1 MKSKYKQAPQRVIDD
16 LEKYI
21 IKYNIGDKGESFYF
35 NVEGIC
41 VSYFVNKNLIFPDE
55 YRVRV
60 IIWASS

>member
-55 YRVRV
+55 YV
-60 IIWASS
+60 